1 MQIGAIVI
9 GARMGLGVD
18 DLRWMMPVRPGD
30 VLHIGFIRKI
40 FGFFK
45 TKNPLEAPACGAIR
59 RSALS
64 ALANDGCVMAITSAA
79 AANL

>member
-18 DLRWMMPVRPGD
+18 DLRWTMPVRPGD
-30 VLHIGFIRKI
+30 LLNIGSYAKFSV
-40 FGFFK
+40 FFR

-64 ALANDGCVMAITSAA
+64 ALANDGRVMAITSAA